1 VVLRIFRVWS
11 NTEKRVESRQKAAH
25 LKLGFVPQPRGAR
38 ATGMSFAYDSK
49 QPDHELENSS
59 FTFDIGQILRSTGL
73 SKSTLTF
80 KPKQNIFTQ
89 GSPAEAIFYIKTGKV
104 RLTVVS
110 EHGREGV
117 IAILG
122 PSFFF
127 GEHCLANPAINTAS
141 ATAMVKTIVVRIDKN
156 AMLRALHE
164 EPSLSDMF
172 MSFLVYRNK
181 QIEADLL
188 DHLFNSSEQRL
199 AKILLQLAHLEGEG
213 QSHSVIPRI
222 SQDILAARVGTTRSR
237 VNYFMN
243 KFRKLGYINYA
254 PGSGGERPGVKI
266 STSLMNVILKE

>member
-1 VVLRIFRVWS
+1 
-11 NTEKRVESRQKAAH
+11 
-25 LKLGFVPQPRGAR
+25 
-38 ATGMSFAYDSK
+38 MSLAYDSK
-49 QPDHELENSS
+49 QPDHEFENSN

-89 GSPAEAIFYIKTGKV
+89 GSPAEAIFYIKAGKV

-156 AMLRALHE
+156 VMLRALHE

-254 PGSGGERPGVKI
+254 PSSGGERPGVKI

>member
-1 VVLRIFRVWS
+1 
-11 NTEKRVESRQKAAH
+11 
-25 LKLGFVPQPRGAR
+25 
-38 ATGMSFAYDSK
+38 MSLANDSK
-49 QPDHELENSS
+49 QPDYDLENSN
-59 FTFDIGQILRSTGL
+59 FTFDIGQMLRSTGL
-73 SKSTLTF
+73 SKSTLAF

-122 PSFFF
+122 PSSFF
-127 GEHCLANPAINTAS
+127 GEHCLANPPVNTAS

-213 QSHSVIPRI
+213 QAQSVIPRI

-254 PGSGGERPGVKI
+254 PSSGGERPGVKI

>member
-1 VVLRIFRVWS
+1 
-11 NTEKRVESRQKAAH
+11 
-25 LKLGFVPQPRGAR
+25 
-38 ATGMSFAYDSK
+38 MSLTNGST
-49 QPDHELENSS
+49 QPDHDLKNSDFS
-59 FTFDIGQILRSTGL
+59 FDIGQMLTSTGL
-73 SKSTLTF
+73 SKSTLAF

-89 GSPAEAIFYIKTGKV
+89 GSPAEAVYYIKTGKV

-127 GEHCLANPAINTAS
+127 GEHCLANPPINTAS
-141 ATAMVKTIVVRIDKN
+141 ASAMVKTTVIRIDKSS
-156 AMLRALHE
+156 MLRALHE

-172 MSFLVYRNK
+172 MSFLVHRNK
-181 QIEADLL
+181 QIESDLL

-199 AKILLQLAHLEGEG
+199 AKILLQLAHLEGCDR
-213 QSHSVIPRI
+213 SHSVIPRI

-254 PGSGGERPGVKI
+254 PSSGGERPGVRI

>member
-1 VVLRIFRVWS
+1 
-11 NTEKRVESRQKAAH
+11 
-25 LKLGFVPQPRGAR
+25 
-38 ATGMSFAYDSK
+38 MSLVNGST
-49 QPDHELENSS
+49 QSDHDLNNSDFS
-59 FTFDIGQILRSTGL
+59 FDIGQMLTSTGL
-73 SKSTLTF
+73 GKSTLTF

-89 GSPAEAIFYIKTGKV
+89 GSPAEAVYYIKAGKV

-127 GEHCLANPAINTAS
+127 GEHCLANPPVNTAS
-141 ATAMVKTIVVRIDKN
+141 ATAMVKTTVIRIEKSS
-156 AMLRALHE
+156 MLRALHE

-172 MSFLVYRNK
+172 MSFLVHRNK
-181 QIEADLL
+181 QTESDLL

-199 AKILLQLAHLEGEG
+199 AKILLQLAHLEGG
-213 QSHSVIPRI
+213 DRSQSVIPRI

-254 PGSGGERPGVKI
+254 PSSGGERPGVRI

>member
-1 VVLRIFRVWS
+1 
-11 NTEKRVESRQKAAH
+11 
-25 LKLGFVPQPRGAR
+25 
-38 ATGMSFAYDSK
+38 MSLQNDSS
-49 QPDHELENSS
+49 QPDNHLEIDN
-59 FTFDIGQILRSTGL
+59 FKFDIGGMLTSTGL
-73 SKSTLTF
+73 AKSTLIF

-89 GSPAEAIFYIKTGKV
+89 GSPAEAVYYIKSGKV

-127 GEHCLANPAINTAS
+127 GEHCLATPSVNTAS
-141 ATAMVKTIVVRIDKN
+141 ATAMVRTMVVRVEKN
-156 AMLRALHE
+156 AMLRAMHE
-164 EPSLSDMF
+164 EPSLGDMF
-172 MSFLVYRNK
+172 MSFLVHRNK

-188 DHLFNSSEQRL
+188 DHLFSSSEQRL
-199 AKILLQLAHLEGEG
+199 AKILLQLARLEGG
-213 QSHSVIPRI
+213 DQSQSVIPRI

-243 KFRKLGYINYA
+243 KFKKLGYIKYA
-254 PGSGGERPGVKI
+254 PSSGGERPGVRI

>member
-1 VVLRIFRVWS
+1 MSLT
-11 NTEKRVESRQKAAH
+11 N
-25 LKLGFVPQPRGAR
+25 GA
-38 ATGMSFAYDSK
+38 T
-49 QPDHELENSS
+49 QPDHDLKNSDFS
-59 FTFDIGQILRSTGL
+59 FDMGQMLTSTGL

-89 GSPAEAIFYIKTGKV
+89 GSPAEAVYYIKTGKV

-127 GEHCLANPAINTAS
+127 GEHCLANPPVNTAS
-141 ATAMVKTIVVRIDKN
+141 ATAMVKTTVIRIDKSS
-156 AMLRALHE
+156 MLRALHE
-164 EPSLSDMF
+164 EPSWSDMF
-172 MSFLVYRNK
+172 MSFLVHRNK
-181 QIEADLL
+181 QIESDLL

-199 AKILLQLAHLEGEG
+199 AKILLQLAHLEGCDR
-213 QSHSVIPRI
+213 SHSVIPRI

-254 PGSGGERPGVKI
+254 PSSGGERPGVRI

>member
-1 VVLRIFRVWS
+1 MSLI
-11 NTEKRVESRQKAAH
+11 N
-25 LKLGFVPQPRGAR
+25 GA
-38 ATGMSFAYDSK
+38 T
-49 QPDHELENSS
+49 QPDHDFKNNNFS
-59 FTFDIGQILRSTGL
+59 FDTGQMLTSTRL
-73 SKSTLTF
+73 NRSTLTF

-89 GSPAEAIFYIKTGKV
+89 GSPAEAIYYIKNGKV

-127 GEHCLANPAINTAS
+127 GEHCLANPPINTAS
-141 ATAMVKTIVVRIDKN
+141 ATAMVKTTVIRVEKN
-156 AMLRALHE
+156 SMLRALHE

-172 MSFLVYRNK
+172 MSFLVHRNK
-181 QIEADLL
+181 QIESDLL

-199 AKILLQLAHLEGEG
+199 AKILLQLARLEGG
-213 QSHSVIPRI
+213 DHSHSVIPRI

-254 PGSGGERPGVKI
+254 PSSGGERPGVRI

>member
-1 VVLRIFRVWS
+1 
-11 NTEKRVESRQKAAH
+11 
-25 LKLGFVPQPRGAR
+25 
-38 ATGMSFAYDSK
+38 MSLTNGST
-49 QPDHELENSS
+49 QPDHDLKNSDFS
-59 FTFDIGQILRSTGL
+59 FDIGQMLTSTGL

-89 GSPAEAIFYIKTGKV
+89 GSPAEAVYFIKSGKV

-127 GEHCLANPAINTAS
+127 GEHCLANPPINTAS
-141 ATAMVKTIVVRIDKN
+141 ATAMVKTTVVRIEKN
-156 AMLRALHE
+156 SMLRALHE
-164 EPSLSDMF
+164 ESSLSDMF
-172 MSFLVYRNK
+172 MSFLVHRNK
-181 QIEADLL
+181 QIESDLL

-199 AKILLQLAHLEGEG
+199 AKILLQLAHLEGG
-213 QSHSVIPRI
+213 DRSQSVIPRI

-243 KFRKLGYINYA
+243 KFRKLGYNNYA
-254 PGSGGERPGVKI
+254 PSSGGESPGVRI